1 MIAME
6 IFGEGH
12 MLFATP
18 AFLSVWKSK
27 YLPGLAQVWPVKEVA
42 GACKAGSLDPFYSQK
57 KGIIWSLAS
66 AIHPNPSNDSYQRI
80 HSAIALLWCT
90 YWHFNT
96 LKGKLR
102 CSPTADT
109 RIEGFFCGSGMT
121 SDPPHGKYSWA
132 STQRWSV
139 TQLEIDTSLL
149 WNKGWLT
156 VVDLNRITIL
166 K

>member
-1 MIAME
+1 MSFMSAME
-6 IFGEGH
+6 ILGEGY

-42 GACKAGSLDPFYSQK
+42 GACRAGSPDSFYSQK
-57 KGIIWSLAS
+57 KGIIRSLAS

-109 RIEGFFCGSGMT
+109 GMELVFFLWIWHDFRSTTWKILLGQHT
-121 SDPPHGKYSWA
+121 KVVSDTARDRYFF
-132 STQRWSV
+132 
-139 TQLEIDTSLL
+139 SL
-149 WNKGWLT
+149 K
-156 VVDLNRITIL
+156 
-166 K
+166 